1 MRIRRN
7 DSIARLVKTTYE
19 AANPRVFYEHHI
31 RIDNRQLQ
39 KPDLIIVN
47 EYTAFILDVSVV
59 IEKMR
64 NQGNNVDF
72 TKTGFTNQKS
82 MIPWKRHK
90 RVRPKPN
97 VT

>member
-39 KPDLIIVN
+39 KPDLLLIMSLLLG
-47 EYTAFILDVSVV
+47 A
-59 IEKMR
+59 K
-64 NQGNNVDF
+64 
-72 TKTGFTNQKS
+72 
-82 MIPWKRHK
+82 
-90 RVRPKPN
+90 
-97 VT
+97 